1 MKHLTQYLERY
12 DIKHLKFC
20 QKYSALSHIFSYLP
34 RCLILGLNTVSFDI
48 NISLWWR
55 CDSECWAW
63 WINVNLD
70 WWPKGHRFHSCC
82 SLRGMRKH
90 GRGGWGRKAQK
101 LGKDKGAL
109 SPQSPSFFSLMQA
122 IPPFF
127 FLPPYSLPLS
137 ATATQATPVARARI
151 CFFFSRLCHW
161 LNEKLISYKN
171 FYM

>member
-12 DIKHLKFC
+12 YIKHLKFC
-20 QKYSALSHIFSYLP
+20 QKYSALSHMFSYLP
-34 RCLILGLNTVSFDI
+34 RCLILGLNTVLFDI

-82 SLRGMRKH
+82 ILRGMRKN
-90 GRGGWGRKAQK
+90 GRRGWGRKAPK

-109 SPQSPSFFSLMQA
+109 SLQSPSFFPLCRQSH
-122 IPPFF
+122 PFF
-127 FLPPYSLPLS
+127 PSSLFPTPLDTCYAGYSCGKSSDLFL
-137 ATATQATPVARARI
+137 
-151 CFFFSRLCHW
+151 F
-161 LNEKLISYKN
+161 
-171 FYM
+171 

>member
-1 MKHLTQYLERY
+1 MKHLTQYLECY
-12 DIKHLKFC
+12 YNKHLKFC

-34 RCLILGLNTVSFDI
+34 LCLILGWNTISFAI

-82 SLRGMRKH
+82 ILRGMRKN
-90 GRGGWGRKAQK
+90 GRRGWGRKAPK

-109 SPQSPSFFSLMQA
+109 SPQSPSFFPLCRQSH
-122 IPPFF
+122 PFF
-127 FLPPYSLPLS
+127 PSSLFPTPLDTCYAGYSCGKSSDLFL
-137 ATATQATPVARARI
+137 
-151 CFFFSRLCHW
+151 F
-161 LNEKLISYKN
+161 
-171 FYM
+171 